1 MKIVLASRN
10 KHKIAEIHTILSGVC
25 PDVEVMSLD
34 DIGIEGDIEE
44 NGDTFEKNSEIK
56 ASVAAERGFVGMADD
71 SGLEVDALDGA
82 PGVYSARYS
91 GEPCDDK
98 RNNRKLLDVLGDLE
112 AEKRTAHFVSV
123 ISIVFPKGSPY
134 YDFDSSKL
142 KNSTLVEADDKSY
155 RGFCT
160 RGECPGHILFE
171 ERGNG
176 GFGYDPLFLCDAYN
190 KTFAE
195 LNGEEKNKVS
205 HRGNAMRLFAED
217 FAEILR

>member
-34 DIGIEGDIEE
+34 DIGIDGDIEE

-56 ASVAAERGFVGMADD
+56 ASVAAKNGFVGMADD

-82 PGVYSARYS
+82 PGVFSARYS

-98 RNNRKLLDVLGDLE
+98 RNNRKLLDVLGALE

-123 ISIVFPKGSPY
+123 VSIVFPKNSPY
-134 YDFDSSKL
+134 YDFDESKL
-142 KNSTLVEADDKSY
+142 KNSTLIEADDKSY

-205 HRGNAMRLFAED
+205 HRGNAMRKFAED
-217 FAEILR
+217 FAEMMR

>member
-10 KHKIAEIHTILSGVC
+10 KYKIAEIHTILSGVC
-25 PDVEVMSLD
+25 PEVEVMSLD
-34 DIGIEGDIEE
+34 DIKVEGDIEE

-56 ASVAAERGFVGMADD
+56 AAVAAERGFVGMADD
-71 SGLEVDALDGA
+71 SGLEVDVLGGA

-98 RNNRKLLDVLGDLE
+98 RNNKKLLDILGDLE
-112 AEKRTAHFVSV
+112 PEKRTAHFVSV
-123 ISIVFPKGSPY
+123 VSIVFPKNSPY
-134 YDFDSSKL
+134 YNFDAAKL
-142 KNSTLVEADDKSY
+142 KNSTLIEAEDKGY
-155 RGFCT
+155 RGFST

-205 HRGNAMRLFAED
+205 HRGNAMRKFAED